1 MVKTPWTILPS
12 DKKARLPERR
22 LNIFLSIYDGRYCGG
37 AYFWDKIQATGQG
50 RLICFK
56 QDVLSMKKLL
66 IFFAAGCLGAL
77 LNSLAVWLFGDIGL
91 TKKFSVAIAPS
102 LSAAWLYPRIV
113 WGGIWGWLFFLPILN
128 SKPIRKGSL
137 LSLFPTAVQL
147 FIIFPFKANKG
158 IAGLALGQ
166 LTPAFVVFFNWIW
179 GVTTAL
185 AIKFS
190 K

>member
-1 MVKTPWTILPS
+1 
-12 DKKARLPERR
+12 
-22 LNIFLSIYDGRYCGG
+22 
-37 AYFWDKIQATGQG
+37 
-50 RLICFK
+50 
-56 QDVLSMKKLL
+56 MKKLL
-66 IFFAAGCLGAL
+66 IYFAAGCFGAL
-77 LNSLAVWLFGDIGL
+77 VNSLAVWAFGDIGI
-91 TKKFSVAIAPS
+91 TKKFSVSLAPS

-128 SKPIRKGSL
+128 AKPIRKGSL
-137 LSLFPTAVQL
+137 LSLFPSAVQL
-147 FIIFPFKANKG
+147 FFIFPFKANKG

-179 GVTTAL
+179 GVATAL